1 MSKLPIEIRKNLIE
15 GMEDSSGTW
24 HETPKAIENIVT
36 KYFSSLFTTSNPSEI
51 ERVIDT
57 IQAVVSKPMNCV
69 LGRDFQAMEVQ
80 QVLKK
85 MHPTTTLGPNGMSP
99 FL

>member
-1 MSKLPIEIRKNLIE
+1 MSKHPIEIRKNLIE

-85 MHPTTTLGPNGMSP
+85 NAPNNNSRP
-99 FL
+99 